1 MIKYIIFLISFTFVI
16 QTKAQTD
23 DEVIA
28 KIGNIQVTRKEFVQR
43 YEMMPQL
50 DKQMKGI
57 TPQLKEEFLYGIIF
71 EKLFAQAAL
80 EQKLDTVEITS
91 YSLHEFE
98 KMFLRDALYN
108 KEVSD
113 KAKGKAQLLLSQYL
127 SNATKVFARVLYS
140 RDEKEIMNYSNL
152 LSKGLPFDSL
162 LVELPEQSKDTITF
176 EIGMGDENL
185 ERQIF
190 SLPEN
195 ASTTPIHFWEPS
207 FGEDGWYIY
216 HIIKRYEPILEKSQG
231 WESEYQQIK
240 KVARQRAE
248 REFFLRY
255 MKKIFLN
262 KKVEAKASLLKL
274 TGEKIFSL
282 LQTKE
287 ISEKEKK
294 EKKDKL
300 YLSSDDFYALE
311 HTLLADSITK
321 VFIKLEKK
329 EIPLKNFIRF
339 LNFENPGFSSSEIKH
354 VLSILNAKTKEF
366 IEREVLAEE
375 GYKQKLEQTK
385 EVKESLG
392 MWRDFLLHQAIESAF
407 LDSAKV
413 SDDEVAA
420 YYAKRQAK
428 KESATLVNIV
438 EILTNN
444 LETVD
449 TLLQKLKEG
458 VDIKILAKQYSQREI
473 TKNNGGEFGFFPTT
487 SFGEIGRIAG
497 SLNIGETY
505 GPLKV
510 PEGFSIFKLIDKKK
524 PEFLADGEFAVVKE
538 KLKRDLA
545 FNKLRNSIIKYS
557 VDLARKYGITI
568 NENILK
574 DTPVTNLNSVVY
586 RYIGFGGK
594 ITAVPM
600 MTPFT
605 GWVEPWKK
613 NSNTP

>member
-1 MIKYIIFLISFTFVI
+1 MLKYVFLLLSFSLIIQV
-16 QTKAQTD
+16 KAQTG

-28 KIGNIQVTRKEFVQR
+28 KIGNIPVTRKEFIQR

-50 DKQMKGI
+50 DRQMKGI

-80 EQKLDTVEITS
+80 DQKLDTAEITA

-98 KMFLRDALYN
+98 KMFVRDALYN
-108 KEVSD
+108 KEVSE
-113 KAKGKAQLLLSQYL
+113 KASGKAQLLLSQYL
-127 SNATKVFARVLYS
+127 ANATKVFTQTLYS
-140 RDEKEIMNYSNL
+140 KDEKEINNYSNL
-152 LSKGLPFDSL
+152 LAKGLPFDSL
-162 LVELPEQSKDTITF
+162 IVELPEQSKDTITF
-176 EIGMGDENL
+176 EIGMEDQNL

-195 ASTTPIHFWEPS
+195 ANTAPIHF
-207 FGEDGWYIY
+207 EDGWYIY

-231 WESEYQQIK
+231 WESEYQAIK
-240 KVARQRAE
+240 KIARQRAE
-248 REFFLRY
+248 REFYLRY
-255 MKKIFLN
+255 MKTIFLN

-274 TGEKIFSL
+274 TGEKIVIL
-282 LQTKE
+282 LETKKAGRKN
-287 ISEKEKK
+287 KE
-294 EKKDKL
+294 DKL
-300 YLSSDDFYALE
+300 YLSTEDFYKLE
-311 HTLLADSITK
+311 HALLADSLSN

-329 EIPLKNFIRF
+329 KIPLKNFIRF
-339 LNFENPGFSSSEIKH
+339 LNFEDPGFATSDLKH
-354 VLSILNAKTKEF
+354 VLSILNAKTREF
-366 IEREVLAEE
+366 IEREILADE

-385 EVKESLG
+385 EVKESFG
-392 MWRDFLLHQAIESAF
+392 IWKDFLLQQAMQSKF

-420 YYAKRQAK
+420 YYAKRQAM

-438 EILTNN
+438 EVLTNK

-449 TLLQKLKEG
+449 TVLQKLKEG
-458 VDIKILAKQYSQREI
+458 VDIKMLAQQYSQRET
-473 TKNNGGEFGFFPTT
+473 TKNSSGEFGFFPTT
-487 SFGEIGRIAG
+487 SFGDIGRIAG
-497 SLNIGETY
+497 TLNVGETY

-510 PEGFSIFKLIDKKK
+510 PEGYSIFKVIGKKN
-524 PEFLADGEFAVVKE
+524 PEFTHDEEFAVMKD

-557 VDLARKYGITI
+557 VQLARKYGITI
-568 NENILK
+568 NENILEA
-574 DTPVTNLNSVVY
+574 TPVTNLNSVVY

-605 GWVEPWKK
+605 DWVEQWK
-613 NSNTP
+613 NNTNTP

>member
-1 MIKYIIFLISFTFVI
+1 MIKYIILLFSFILIS
-16 QTKAQTD
+16 QNKAQTD

-28 KIGNIQVTRKEFVQR
+28 KIGNIPVTRKEFVQR

-50 DKQMKGI
+50 DRQMKGI
-57 TPQLKEEFLYGIIF
+57 TEQLKDEFLYGIIF
-71 EKLFAQAAL
+71 EKLFALAAL

-98 KMFLRDALYN
+98 KMFVRDALYN

-113 KAKGKAQLLLSQYL
+113 KAKGKSQMLLSQYL
-127 SNATKVFARVLYS
+127 SNATKVFAHALFS
-140 RDEKEIMNYSNL
+140 KDEKEIKNYSNL

-176 EIGMGDENL
+176 EIGMEDENL

-195 ASTTPIHFWEPS
+195 ANTTPIHF
-207 FGEDGWYIY
+207 EDGWYVY

-231 WESEYQQIK
+231 WENEYQQIK

-248 REFFLRY
+248 REFFIRY

-274 TGEKIFSL
+274 TGDRIVSL
-282 LQTKE
+282 LQAKE
-287 ISEKEKK
+287 KNKK

-300 YLSSDDFYALE
+300 YLSPEDFYALE
-311 HTLLADSITK
+311 HSLLADSISK
-321 VFIKLEKK
+321 VYIKLDKRN
-329 EIPLKNFIRF
+329 IPLKNFIRF
-339 LNFENPGFSSSEIKH
+339 LNFEDPGFTSSETKH

-385 EVKESLG
+385 EVKESFG
-392 MWRDFLLHQAIESAF
+392 MWRDFVLHQAMQGAF

-413 SDDEVAA
+413 SEDEVAA
-420 YYAKRQAK
+420 YYAKRNAK
-428 KESATLVNIV
+428 KESETLVNIIEV
-438 EILTNN
+438 LTNK
-444 LETVD
+444 LETVN
-449 TLLQKLKEG
+449 TVLQKLKEG
-458 VDIKILAKQYSQREI
+458 VDIKILAGKYSQREI
-473 TKNNGGEFGFFPTT
+473 TKNSSGEFGFFPTT
-487 SFGEIGRIAG
+487 SFGDIGRIAG

-510 PEGFSIFKLIDKKK
+510 PEGYSIFKLIDKKK
-524 PEFLADGEFAVVKE
+524 PEFLADEEFAVVKE

-568 NENILK
+568 NDNILQA
-574 DTPVTNLNSVVY
+574 TPVTNLNSVVY

-605 GWVEPWKK
+605 DWVEQWKK